1 MESRVM
7 KITKL
12 TIKNLHGHNNYDV
25 DFNSDITFLYG
36 DNGCGK
42 TTILNIVTFIITG
55 SVYKLYD
62 YKFDEITLTYQPT
75 DSKIHQRIVVSINED
90 NEMLITFASK
100 TAKLEPRIEYISRAS
115 DEREDLNRLYFSE
128 YPILEEIKNTFN
140 YVYLPLNRNSSL
152 SLEHPYAIRSRKMAQ
167 LRYNHTRGRY
177 SESRAD
183 PTLYEVEALV
193 ASAFNKATLTLNRI
207 NEEFSDSILKAF
219 LDVEDIISTDK
230 IVQYMLSLNVTK
242 IKQMQAEYIK
252 VLKTLDKWDDTSKS
266 KVNSFFDSLQR
277 DINANKNNKNNVNIE
292 FFFKLSEVSKITNII
307 DKAEAAENAKKEA
320 RRPIDTFLSTVN
332 SFIATS
338 NKEIDIDEE
347 GVIFLRTGD
356 QKPIGIQHMSSG
368 EKQIV
373 TFFAYLVFGLETTN
387 QSIFIVDEPELSLHL
402 KWQRQFVDA
411 IMEIN
416 SNVQLIFATHA
427 PEIIGRHRIKAV
439 KLIPEA
445 E

>member
-177 SESRAD
+177 SDSRAD

-193 ASAFNKATLTLNRI
+193 ASAFNKSTLTLNRI

>member
-12 TIKNLHGHNNYDV
+12 TVKNLHGHNNYDV

-75 DSKIHQRIVVSINED
+75 DSKIHQRIVVSINEE

-177 SESRAD
+177 SDSRAD

-193 ASAFNKATLTLNRI
+193 ASAFNKSTLALNRI

-266 KVNSFFDSLQR
+266 KVNSFFDSLQK
-277 DINANKNNKNNVNIE
+277 DINNSKNNKNKVNIE

-320 RRPIDTFLSTVN
+320 RRPIETFLSTVN

-347 GVIFLRTGD
+347 GVIFLKTGD
-356 QKPIGIQHMSSG
+356 QKPIGIQYMSSG

-416 SNVQLIFATHA
+416 NNVQLIFATHA
-427 PEIIGRHRIKAV
+427 PEIVGRNRSKAV
-439 KLIPEA
+439 KLIPDA

>member
-90 NEMLITFASK
+90 NEMLITFASN

-177 SESRAD
+177 SDSRAD

-193 ASAFNKATLTLNRI
+193 ASAFNKSTLTLNRI